1 MRCAVTSGDI
11 ESPKTLTLI
20 DYSRPSTE
28 PRLWVYDMATGKPKP
43 GTKIVASKPDAVN
56 FKTGTILDDKPA
68 GDIGQHR
75 EQLFRYIRAYKEA
88 TGQMPKEIIIEFYTP
103 QTFEPAGRLRA
114 SLPRSRARR
123 CHCSSLGN

>member
-1 MRCAVTSGDI
+1 MDTEMTRPDGAVI
-11 ESPKTLTLI
+11 KLPEQ
-20 DYSRPSTE
+20 
-28 PRLWVYDMATGKPKP
+28 YDMATGKPKP

-103 QTFEPAGRLRA
+103 QTFEPAGRLVINPA
-114 SLPRSRARR
+114 SLLPP
-123 CHCSSLGN
+123 GYVP